1 MRDIFSSWLVRVSC
15 ILQYIELLE
24 GHYRKGVKYPYSKRT
39 EGYLLEGNDKMRRY
53 ISALDDLTIDDSH
66 RLQRL
71 VSELKKEGDQ
81 IQTLQQ
87 EKDNEM

>member
-1 MRDIFSSWLVRVSC
+1 
-15 ILQYIELLE
+15 
-24 GHYRKGVKYPYSKRT
+24 
-39 EGYLLEGNDKMRRY
+39 MRRY